1 MTKFLSTLL
10 LSLILGNFFLF
21 AQEAEPPK
29 KWTKGGVAALNI
41 SQAAF
46 SNWAKGGESSYS
58 GTLLYN
64 VFANRQGKDFTWENK
79 FDLGYGL
86 MYTNEN
92 GTRKTEDKLD
102 LFSKIGYNWKKN
114 LNITALMNLK
124 SQIAPGYEFPNDS
137 TVVSRF
143 FAPAELV
150 ISLGFDWKPNSWL
163 SLYLSP
169 ATGRYIIVMD
179 QELADKGA
187 YGVDPATYDGEGNK
201 LTDGKNIDPQFG
213 WYATFDMKRAI
224 MTNVDLTSKLNLFQ
238 NYTDKNADN
247 RMNIDVNWETS
258 INMRVNDLISA
269 NIFVHVIYDHDVKLP
284 IYDTIN
290 GIEELVGTGPRTQF
304 KEILG
309 IGFSYKF

>member
-1 MTKFLSTLL
+1 MTKLFTSLL
-10 LSLILGNFFLF
+10 LILVFSAVSVFS
-21 AQEAEPPK
+21 QDAEQSS
-29 KWTKGGVAALNI
+29 KWSKGGVAALNI

-64 VFANRQGKDFTWENK
+64 MFANRQGKSFTWENK

-86 MYTNEN
+86 MYTDEN

-102 LFSKIGYNWKKN
+102 FFSKVGYNWKKN
-114 LNITALMNLK
+114 VNITALANLK
-124 SQIAPGYEFPNDS
+124 TQIAPGYEFPNDS
-137 TVVSRF
+137 TIVSKF

-150 ISLGFDWKPNSWL
+150 LSIGFDWKPNDWL
-163 SLYLSP
+163 SMYFSP

-179 QELADKGA
+179 QDLSDKGA
-187 YGVDPATYDGEGNK
+187 YGVKPGE
-201 LTDGKNIDPQFG
+201 NIDPQFG

-238 NYTDKNADN
+238 NYTDDNADN

-258 INMRVNDLISA
+258 INMKVNDLISA

-290 GIEELVGTGPRTQF
+290 GVEELVGTGPRTQF

-309 IGFSYKF
+309 IGFAYKF